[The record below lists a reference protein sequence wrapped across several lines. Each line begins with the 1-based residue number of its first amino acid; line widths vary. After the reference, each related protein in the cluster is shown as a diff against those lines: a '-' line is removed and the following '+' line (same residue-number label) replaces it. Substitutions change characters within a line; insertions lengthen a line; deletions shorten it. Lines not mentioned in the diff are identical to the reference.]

1 MAETLLRRGV
11 LASLVATAALVLS
24 GCGATDAAPDV
35 AATGLVTGDNHG
47 YRGAYL
53 DVPYVVPDVTLTD
66 TGGAPYS
73 LATDPA
79 PLKLVFFGYTNCP
92 DVCQVVMS
100 TLASAVS
107 RLDAAERAEVEVVFV
122 TTDPARDDARTIR
135 TYLDRFDPSFEGL
148 TGPLKDVVDAGRAFH
163 LAIEKGEK
171 LPTGGYE
178 VTHSTPVLGIVSA
191 EGDEPASVRVVWTE
205 GTSAAKMAADVQD
218 ALADPDLLKPTE
230 PTT

>member
-1 MAETLLRRGV
+1 VAETLLRRGV
-11 LASLVATAALVLS
+11 LASLVAAAALVLS

-122 TTDPARDDARTIR
+122 TTDPARDTGRVLR
-135 TYLDRFDPSFEGL
+135 TYLDRLDPDFVGVTGGL
-148 TGPLKDVVDAGRAFH
+148 PKIVELARPLKVFID
-163 LAIEKGEK
+163 KGQK
-171 LPTGGYE
+171 LPSGGYD
-178 VTHSTPVLGIVSA
+178 VTHTTEVFGVTGDQARLVWGQDASPA
-191 EGDEPASVRVVWTE
+191 EL
-205 GTSAAKMAADVQD
+205 AADIIK
-218 ALADPDLLKPTE
+218 LLKS
-230 PTT
+230 